1 MPFTVDPNLIEND
14 EVRLTENNSGNL
26 EIVHVP
32 TSSSLEID
40 QSGAVSTLGN
50 SDEEIQDIIG
60 GIVTNGLVYNDG
72 TNTISVSDDIG
83 GGFSDVTEI
92 TSNHTAV
99 AQEAV
104 LADAS
109 SGPITVT
116 LPTPVAGDQIG
127 IKKIDSSTNA
137 VTIATPNNETIDGQS
152 SLSITN
158 QFASREVLTAGT
170 DYFII

>member
-1 MPFTVDPNLIEND
+1 MPFTIDPNLIEND

-60 GIVTNGLVYNDG
+60 GVLANGLVYDDG
-72 TNTISVSDDIG
+72 ANTISVS
-83 GGFSDVTEI
+83 SDVTKI

-99 AQEAV
+99 AQEAI

-127 IKKIDSSTNA
+127 VKKIDSSTNA
-137 VTIATPNNETIDGQS
+137 VTIATPNTETIDGQP

-158 QFASREVLTAGT
+158 QFSSREVLTAGT

>member
-1 MPFTVDPNLIEND
+1 MPFTIDPNLIEND

-60 GIVTNGLVYNDG
+60 GVLANGLVYDDG
-72 TNTISVSDDIG
+72 ANTISVS
-83 GGFSDVTEI
+83 SDVTKI

-99 AQEAV
+99 AQEAI

-127 IKKIDSSTNA
+127 VKKIDSSTNA
-137 VTIATPNNETIDGQS
+137 VTIETPNTETIDGQP